1 MGPVNRTQ
9 DAAALLKQ
17 ASEPGLTRTASP
29 VDARQPSTRRAFGAT
44 LLATLASSALPGR
57 ARGDGAKSKLKVG
70 VLLPRSG
77 LQALIGQSCQKGAD
91 VAPDLLRERLGVEL
105 ELLSAD
111 TESNVDTARSRAERL
126 IEQGAHVLVGAFDSG
141 HTAAVAQVAEQHGV
155 PHIVNIA
162 AAPQITEQ
170 GYKFVFRNFPTAPEI
185 GRNGLVLLGD
195 TFREAKVEP
204 KTAVFM
210 HVNDTFGQSMAKGV
224 AALLPKVGLPFKLLD
239 TIAYDPA
246 AKDLTAEVAKAKSTA
261 AELLLLVCR
270 LNDAIVLRR
279 EMIKQRWS
287 PMGVVSPGSPG
298 LYEEQ
303 FFKVLGKH
311 ADGCITNTV
320 WYNPKNDIT
329 RAFGAAF
336 KKRFPKDE
344 LAHHGINAT
353 YTFDAILIAADAF
366 RRAKSV
372 DPKALA
378 EAIRQTNIAATDRVT
393 FGAAIKFNAKGQV
406 EDNKSVVL
414 QNIGGRARV
423 VLPKD
428 YAEAALTFPTAKLG

>member
-1 MGPVNRTQ
+1 MGSVSHPR
-9 DAAALLKQ
+9 
-17 ASEPGLTRTASP
+17 S
-29 VDARQPSTRRAFGAT
+29 
-44 LLATLASSALPGR
+44 TLAPSRRTVGIAAIGTLALSALPR
-57 ARGDGAKSKLKVG
+57 RGNADAAKSKLKVG

-91 VAPDLLRERLGVEL
+91 IAPDVLRQRLGVEI
-105 ELLSAD
+105 ELLNAD

-141 HTAAVAQVAEQHGV
+141 HTAAVAQVAEQRGV

-195 TFREAKVEP
+195 IFREAKVEP
-204 KTAVFM
+204 KSAVFM

-224 AALLPKVGLPFKLLD
+224 AALLPKMSLPFKLLD
-239 TIAYDPA
+239 TIPYDPA
-246 AKDLTAEVAKAKSTA
+246 AKDLTVEVSKAKATSA
-261 AELLLLVCR
+261 DLLLLVCR

-279 EMIKQRWS
+279 EMVKQRWS

-298 LYEEQ
+298 MYEEQ
-303 FFKVLGKH
+303 FSKALGKH
-311 ADGCITNTV
+311 AENCITNTV
-320 WYNPKNDIT
+320 WFNPKNEIT

-344 LAHHGINAT
+344 FAFHGANAT
-353 YTFDAILIAADAF
+353 YTFDAVLIAADAF
-366 RRAKSV
+366 KRAKST

-378 EAIRQTNIAATDRVT
+378 AAIRETNIPATERVT
-393 FGAAIKFNAKGQV
+393 FGGAIKFNAKGQV
-406 EDNKSVVL
+406 EDNRSVVL
-414 QNIGGRARV
+414 QNLRGKPTL
-423 VLPKD
+423 VLPKE
-428 YAEAALTFPTAKLG
+428 YAEAKLVFPMPKAG